1 MIKPRKPRP
10 RATTQYRDETTG
22 QYISDEEGE
31 RTIADGNVMAHERS
45 QPLKAMREGVARLF
59 RRFENTGAPMKNLKT
74 KAVVQ
79 GTDFYFSQENEYRN
93 LDAEAEKMISS
104 FLAESGQ
111 MAKSHRG
118 KGGEKADLT
127 ATLSATMDGAVQPDT
142 VVNGLSRGD
151 VRKFQRHAL
160 KFATKMVDFSETK
173 DKKRGGKNTDE

>member
-45 QPLKAMREGVARLF
+45 PVRSKREGVARF
-59 RRFENTGAPMKNLKT
+59 FQRFKNPRITMKNLKT

-79 GTDFYFSQENEYRN
+79 GTDFYFCQENEYRN
-93 LDAEAEKMISS
+93 LDSEAEKMILS

-111 MAKSHRG
+111 MAKAHRG

-127 ATLSATMDGAVQPDT
+127 ATLSATMDDAVQPDT